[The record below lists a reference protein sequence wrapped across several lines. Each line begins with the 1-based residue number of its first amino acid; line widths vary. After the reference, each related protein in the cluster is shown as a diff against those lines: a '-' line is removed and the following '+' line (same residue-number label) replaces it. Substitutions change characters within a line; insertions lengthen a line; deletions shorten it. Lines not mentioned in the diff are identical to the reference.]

1 MGMHG
6 PRSNVTSNRQPPPG
20 DLIITDEALAIY
32 ARMRE
37 LERECGRCGCPGDED
52 CIHWTRWW
60 AENGRL
66 AKMLGLF
73 FWEFAYVDPRWEW
86 PRTRPGELERFHV
99 LEAAAAKA
107 KRSKRFRYK
116 WEAEG

>member
-6 PRSNVTSNRQPPPG
+6 PRSNATSNRQPPPD
-20 DLIITDEALAIY
+20 DLLITDEALAIY
-32 ARMRE
+32 RRMRR
-37 LERECGRCGCPGDED
+37 LEQECTCPETEED

-60 AENGRL
+60 EENGRL

-86 PRTRPGELERFHV
+86 PRTTPGEVDRFRA
-99 LEAAAAKA
+99 LKAAAAKA

-116 WEAEG
+116 WQK